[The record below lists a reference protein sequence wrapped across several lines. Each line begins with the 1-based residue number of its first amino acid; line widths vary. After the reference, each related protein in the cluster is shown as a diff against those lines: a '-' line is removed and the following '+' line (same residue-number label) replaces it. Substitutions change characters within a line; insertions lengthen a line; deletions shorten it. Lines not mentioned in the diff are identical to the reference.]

1 MFDFHHVDVLKT
13 IVVAEDVFCIGA
25 LTDVEHTH
33 VLAIDVEHG
42 RATSLPV
49 EVDVLAHGAL
59 NDGIA
64 EVEVAK
70 VVTTVAQRE
79 RLELRDARLLVGEE
93 LILELLMVRVETLVG
108 IEHHRLQRIA
118 ARLSTLDARLAELVE
133 GTLLTLSGEE
143 LDVDRTTPVVVLLVC
158 LAVVIGEEADGSVV
172 QVFVVGLNREDG
184 RRHLSGMED
193 I

>member
-13 IVVAEDVFCIGA
+13 IVVAEDVFSIGA

-49 EVDVLAHGAL
+49 EVNVLAHGAL